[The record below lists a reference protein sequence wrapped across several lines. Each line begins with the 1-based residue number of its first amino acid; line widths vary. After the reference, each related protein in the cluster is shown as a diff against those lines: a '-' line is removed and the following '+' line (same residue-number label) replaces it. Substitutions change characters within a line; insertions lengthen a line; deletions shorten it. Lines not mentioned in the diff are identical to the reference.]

1 MLCILPRHQ
10 VSGKTGKAG
19 LFLEGYLPFCP
30 HPFFAFLQAASQ
42 PPCFLGLWGDF
53 CLVGTEMEMVLDI
66 LCFGNFFCWFPAPPQ
81 KPESIKAIML
91 GGPNRE
97 GRGRALQRL
106 NEAGRG
112 GKWLSPVVCCPGGS
126 KVLTVVPQQTQEE
139 SMGGQKVNCKADGTS
154 W

>member
-1 MLCILPRHQ
+1 MLSRSLGGLLFGRDRNGNGSRHTLLWEFFLL
-10 VSGKTGKAG
+10 VSR
-19 LFLEGYLPFCP
+19 
-30 HPFFAFLQAASQ
+30 
-42 PPCFLGLWGDF
+42 
-53 CLVGTEMEMVLDI
+53 
-66 LCFGNFFCWFPAPPQ
+66 PPQ